1 MKMSKFLT
9 AKYYQE
15 NIERLEKKLA
25 KYIKNLSKQEKVKKN
40 NMVTNI
46 RKVSQK
52 MKNKNLLS
60 IEQNITEWEKM
71 SNYNNYNYKK
81 HFFKT

>member
-25 KYIKNLSKQEKVKKN
+25 KDIKRS
-40 NMVTNI
+40 
-46 RKVSQK
+46 
-52 MKNKNLLS
+52 
-60 IEQNITEWEKM
+60 
-71 SNYNNYNYKK
+71 
-81 HFFKT
+81 F

>member
-25 KYIKNLSKQEKVKKN
+25 KDIKNLSKQEKEKKK
-40 NMVTNI
+40 TI
-46 RKVSQK
+46 WSQT
-52 MKNKNLLS
+52 L
-60 IEQNITEWEKM
+60 EK
-71 SNYNNYNYKK
+71 SLRR
-81 HFFKT
+81 